1 MEKEEVRIEASVA
14 VAGVTLIPIAK
25 ASLSCWY
32 RKGRLSFLGT
42 KQPVSVVVVSPQA
55 KKAFR
60 ISGEEV
66 SLDQLTEEVPGLKE
80 ILEGIT

>member
-1 MEKEEVRIEASVA
+1 MKKEEVRIEASVA
-14 VAGVTLIPIAK
+14 IAGVTFIPIVK

-55 KKAFR
+55 KRAFR
-60 ISGEEV
+60 TSGEAV
-66 SLDQLTEEVPGLKE
+66 SLDQLTKEVPGIKE
-80 ILEGIT
+80 ILDGI